1 MPNVK
6 LIALDLDGTLL
17 NSDKVLTRENGDA
30 LSRAAEAGIE
40 IVPATGRF
48 YAGMP
53 DFIRELPFVRY
64 AITINGAQ
72 VLDSVTGESVYR
84 AEIPLADAVAM
95 MEYLDRL
102 PVIYDC
108 YMDGWGWMTASLQAK
123 AAEYAPTPHNLKML
137 IELRRAVPELKA
149 HLRATGRDVQKVQA
163 FFHDLDLRARTID
176 ELGRMFP
183 DTAITT
189 SITNNMEINSRDAQK
204 GKALVAL
211 ARKLGIDPAETVAFG
226 DDMNDLS
233 MIEDAGVGVA
243 MGNAAPG
250 LKRAA
255 DRVTLTCDENGVA
268 AEIARIL
275 EDNR

>member
-1 MPNVK
+1 MPKVK

-17 NSDKVLTRENGDA
+17 NSDKVLTRENEEA
-30 LSRAAEAGIE
+30 LRRAAEAGIE

-48 YAGMP
+48 FGGMP
-53 DFIRELPFVRY
+53 QFIRDLPFVRY

-72 VLDSVTGESVYR
+72 VLDARTGESVYR
-84 AEIPLADAVAM
+84 AEIPYTDAIAM

-137 IELRRAVPELKA
+137 LELRHPVPELKA
-149 HLRATGRDVQKVQA
+149 HLRATGHDVQKVQA
-163 FFHDLDLRARTID
+163 FFHDLDLRKRTID
-176 ELGRMFP
+176 ELREMFP

-189 SITNNMEINSRDAQK
+189 SISNNMEINSRDAQK
-204 GKALVAL
+204 GKALCGL
-211 ARKLGIDPAETVAFG
+211 AAHLGIGVGETVAFG

-233 MIEDAGVGVA
+233 MIEAAGIGVA
-243 MGNAAPG
+243 MENGAPA
-250 LKRAA
+250 LKAAA
-255 DRVTLTCDENGVA
+255 DRVTASCDENGVA